1 LKLFLLHFLK
11 FVIKTFIYTFLDNIT
26 LEIKHN
32 FFYYKLFYF
41 TVETY
46 YKIGGLMEN
55 IFDNLEGENSVFKD
69 KKPLDHRFL
78 PDSLPHRKEQITQ
91 IAKHWIE
98 ALNNITPSDVTIYG
112 KTGTGKTAA
121 AKFARDQL
129 GEAAANKDV
138 FIRVEYIRCTDYTTE
153 YQVIAQLCQ
162 KLGKDVPNRG
172 WTKGEVINTFRSIF
186 RKNAYGKKLILIVIL
201 DEIDIL
207 LEKDGDGILYTLTR
221 TKNVSILSISNF
233 IDFKKFIKP
242 RVMSSL
248 RDKEIVFPP
257 YGANQLADIL
267 NERANLSFKDNTLK
281 NDVIPLC
288 SAMAAREE
296 GDARYALDLL
306 RTAGEIA
313 DDEGSSE
320 ILGEYVRIAKDK
332 IEHNKI
338 TDVIITLPTQ
348 QQRVLEA
355 LLILTKSKDEI
366 TSGKLYDTYKEV
378 SKGDSVTYRRIFD
391 FINELEMLGI
401 ISTNTISRGRG
412 RGRTNIISL
421 QCDTGVLETTL
432 FSI

>member
-1 LKLFLLHFLK
+1 
-11 FVIKTFIYTFLDNIT
+11 
-26 LEIKHN
+26 
-32 FFYYKLFYF
+32 
-41 TVETY
+41 
-46 YKIGGLMEN
+46 MEN
-55 IFDNLEGENSVFKD
+55 IFDTLEGEESIFKD

-78 PDSLPHRKEQITQ
+78 PENLPHRNEQITQ
-91 IAKHWIE
+91 IAKYWIE
-98 ALNNITPSDVTIYG
+98 ALNNVTPSDITLYG

-121 AKFARDQL
+121 ANFAREQL
-129 GEAAANKDV
+129 IEAASNKNV

-162 KLGKDVPNRG
+162 KLGRDVPNRG
-172 WTKGEVINTFRSIF
+172 WTKGEVINTFRDIF
-186 RKNAYGKKLILIVIL
+186 RKNVHGKKLILIVIL

-221 TKNVSILSISNF
+221 TENVSILSISNYV
-233 IDFKKFIKP
+233 DFKKFIKP

-257 YGANQLADIL
+257 YVADQLADIL
-267 NERANLSFKDNTLK
+267 SERAELSFKPNSLDD
-281 NDVIPLC
+281 DVIPLC
-288 SAMAAREE
+288 SAMAAKEE

-306 RTAGEIA
+306 TTAGEIA
-313 DDEGSSE
+313 DEEKSDVIYGD
-320 ILGEYVRIAKDK
+320 YVRKAKDR
-332 IEHNKI
+332 IEHNKV
-338 TDVIITLPTQ
+338 TDIIITLPTQ

-355 LLILTKSKDEI
+355 ILKLTQNNEEI

-412 RGRTNIISL
+412 KGRTNIITL
-421 QCDTGVLETTL
+421 QCDTKLLETTL